1 MVIILIFKFLIFSS
15 QVPID
20 EKSHQ
25 WFGATVASS
34 GEDGV
39 VVVSFDNEMTI
50 LRGATRAVS
59 ERT

>member
-39 VVVSFDNEMTI
+39 VVVSFDNDYDNVDDHNVMTI
-50 LRGATRAVS
+50 IS
-59 ERT
+59 